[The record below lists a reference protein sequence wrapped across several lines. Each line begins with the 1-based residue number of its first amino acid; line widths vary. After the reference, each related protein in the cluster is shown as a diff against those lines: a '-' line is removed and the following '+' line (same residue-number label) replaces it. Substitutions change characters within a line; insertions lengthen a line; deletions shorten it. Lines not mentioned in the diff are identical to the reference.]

1 MKTAFATLAIVLISS
16 TSIFAKQ
23 NDKFTMVQKET
34 LVKSIAEH
42 PEVSSINRRN
52 FYTGLSFTRIVFN
65 ANLVDYLGP
74 ANQESF
80 DDMFEKAKILHGILK
95 GKKEAEQVIAA
106 FKIFKSTKNYKI
118 FSSDI
123 SSLSSSYSENLAEEQ
138 KFYFKVGNISAQL
151 EHGIETR
158 NSALFILTELEL
170 ELILKNTP
178 KEIPSDLVSSLK
190 KTGDILSNGDFLDD
204 DSDDYVKLHDQLR
217 LVFNLMGQLSDSD
230 VN

>member
-1 MKTAFATLAIVLISS
+1 MTNLQWYK
-16 TSIFAKQ
+16 
-23 NDKFTMVQKET
+23 KET

-80 DDMFEKAKILHGILK
+80 DDMFEKAKILHDILK
-95 GKKEAEQVIAA
+95 GKKEAEEVIVA

-123 SSLSSSYSENLAEEQ
+123 SSLSSSYSESLAEEQ